1 MLWEGVCQGA
11 LEPLPAALALTVAD
25 RADNW
30 GAVPPFFSVN
40 TPRRKMSLRK
50 RKPNALLP
58 QPAQPHHNFSLARPG
73 TKTEE
78 RNDVDVCDDAD
89 PPSWS

>member
-1 MLWEGVCQGA
+1 
-11 LEPLPAALALTVAD
+11 
-25 RADNW
+25 
-30 GAVPPFFSVN
+30 
-40 TPRRKMSLRK
+40 MSLRK

-89 PPSWS
+89 PPSWF